1 VRRECSG
8 DASQPL
14 RRLFLLPPKRL
25 KGLLAGNLVCP
36 YALLGQVQRGRLNA
50 KAYNL
55 ST

>member
-25 KGLLAGNLVCP
+25 KGCLLVTLSVCMPSSDKFSVAG
-36 YALLGQVQRGRLNA
+36 
-50 KAYNL
+50 
-55 ST
+55 